1 MVERSIDV
9 REVTGSS
16 PVPPTMKILGI
27 ETSCDETAL
36 ALLEGSGSF
45 NEAKIRVMDSALIS
59 QVDVHREYGGVFPS
73 LAKREHI
80 KNLIPLLEKVLKG
93 GKMLQYKIRGEKI
106 DDKTLENL
114 REILNREPD
123 LFEAFIDFVP
133 KIKKPAIE
141 AVTVT
146 TGPGLEP
153 ALWVGINFAK
163 ALAEFW
169 KVPIVATNH
178 MEGHIAASLIS
189 DKSFK
194 AKASLKKIKFP
205 AMALLISGGHTQ
217 LVLIKDWKKYQV
229 IGETR
234 DDAVGEAYDKV
245 ARMMGLTYPGGPEIA
260 RLAELGRIDKKLG
273 QLKTESFKLP
283 RPMLNSDDFDF
294 SFSGLKTSVL
304 YLIKKKSLT
313 NPILSEQD
321 KIAIATEFEAA
332 VTEVLIKKT
341 KKAIEANGIKT
352 LILGGG
358 VTANTFICQSFD
370 KIITKEFPDIKI
382 YLPEKTLST
391 DNAVMIAL
399 AGYFN
404 RLQKTKQVQNIKA
417 DGNLRFV

>member
-1 MVERSIDV
+1 
-9 REVTGSS
+9 
-16 PVPPTMKILGI
+16 MKILGI

-106 DDKTLENL
+106 DDKTLEKL

-163 ALAEFW
+163 ALSEFW
-169 KVPIVATNH
+169 KIPVVATNH

-189 DKSFK
+189 EKSFK

-229 IGETR
+229 VGETR

-260 RLAELGRIDKKLG
+260 RLAELGRIEKKLG
-273 QLKTESFKLP
+273 QLKTDTFKLP

-313 NPILSEQD
+313 NPILSEQE

-370 KIITKEFPDIKI
+370 KIITKEFRDIKI

-391 DNAVMIAL
+391 DNAVMIA
-399 AGYFN
+399 
-404 RLQKTKQVQNIKA
+404 Q
-417 DGNLRFV
+417 

>member
-1 MVERSIDV
+1 
-9 REVTGSS
+9 
-16 PVPPTMKILGI
+16 MKILGI

-106 DDKTLENL
+106 DDKTLEKL

-163 ALAEFW
+163 ALSEFW
-169 KVPIVATNH
+169 KIPVVATNH

-189 DKSFK
+189 EKSFK

-229 IGETR
+229 VGETR

-260 RLAELGRIDKKLG
+260 RLAELGRIEKKLG
-273 QLKTESFKLP
+273 QLKTDTFKLP

-313 NPILSEQD
+313 NPILSEQE

-391 DNAVMIAL
+391 DNAVMIA
-399 AGYFN
+399 
-404 RLQKTKQVQNIKA
+404 Q
-417 DGNLRFV
+417 

>member
-1 MVERSIDV
+1 
-9 REVTGSS
+9 
-16 PVPPTMKILGI
+16 MKILGI

-59 QVDVHREYGGVFPS
+59 QIDVHREYGGVFPS

-106 DDKTLENL
+106 DDKTLEKL
-114 REILNREPD
+114 REILDREPD

-133 KIKKPAIE
+133 KIKKPAVE
-141 AVTVT
+141 AITVT

-163 ALAEFW
+163 ALSEFW
-169 KVPIVATNH
+169 KIPVVATNH

-189 DKSFK
+189 EKSFK

-245 ARMMGLTYPGGPEIA
+245 ARMMGLPYPGGPEIA
-260 RLAELGRIDKKLG
+260 RLAELGRIEKKLNK
-273 QLKTESFKLP
+273 LKTDSFKLP
-283 RPMLNSDDFDF
+283 RPMLNSDDLDF

-313 NPILSEQD
+313 NPVLSDEE
-321 KIAIATEFEAA
+321 KISIATEFESA

-341 KKAIEANGIKT
+341 KKAIEANNIKT

-358 VTANTFICQSFD
+358 VTANTFICQSLD

-417 DGNLRFV
+417 DGNLHFV

>member
-1 MVERSIDV
+1 
-9 REVTGSS
+9 
-16 PVPPTMKILGI
+16 MKILGI

-59 QVDVHREYGGVFPS
+59 QIDVHREYGGVFPS

-106 DDKTLENL
+106 DDKTLEKL
-114 REILNREPD
+114 REILDREPD

-133 KIKKPAIE
+133 KIKKPAVE
-141 AVTVT
+141 AITVT

-163 ALAEFW
+163 ALSEFW
-169 KVPIVATNH
+169 KIPVVATNH

-189 DKSFK
+189 EKSFK

-245 ARMMGLTYPGGPEIA
+245 ARMMGLPYPGGPEIA
-260 RLAELGRIDKKLG
+260 RLAELGRIEKKLG
-273 QLKTESFKLP
+273 KLKTDSFKLP
-283 RPMLNSDDFDF
+283 RPMLNSDDLDF

-313 NPILSEQD
+313 NPVLSDEE
-321 KIAIATEFEAA
+321 KISIATEFESA

-341 KKAIEANGIKT
+341 KKAIEANNIKT
-352 LILGGG
+352 LRLGGG
-358 VTANTFICQSFD
+358 VTANTFICQSLD

-417 DGNLRFV
+417 DGNLHFV

>member
-1 MVERSIDV
+1 
-9 REVTGSS
+9 
-16 PVPPTMKILGI
+16 MKILGI

-106 DDKTLENL
+106 DDKTLEKL

-163 ALAEFW
+163 ALSEFW
-169 KVPIVATNH
+169 KIPVVATNH

-189 DKSFK
+189 EKSFK

-229 IGETR
+229 VGETR

-260 RLAELGRIDKKLG
+260 RLAELGRIEKKLG
-273 QLKTESFKLP
+273 QLKTDTFKLP

-313 NPILSEQD
+313 NPILSEQE

>member
-1 MVERSIDV
+1 
-9 REVTGSS
+9 
-16 PVPPTMKILGI
+16 MKILGI

-106 DDKTLENL
+106 DDKTLEKL

-163 ALAEFW
+163 ALSEFW
-169 KVPIVATNH
+169 KIPVVATNH

-189 DKSFK
+189 EKSFK

-229 IGETR
+229 VGETR

-260 RLAELGRIDKKLG
+260 RLAELGRIEKKLG
-273 QLKTESFKLP
+273 QLKTDTFKLP

-313 NPILSEQD
+313 NPILSEQE

-370 KIITKEFPDIKI
+370 KIITKEFRDIKI

>member
-1 MVERSIDV
+1 
-9 REVTGSS
+9 
-16 PVPPTMKILGI
+16 MKILGI

-59 QVDVHREYGGVFPS
+59 QIDVHREYGGVFPS

-106 DDKTLENL
+106 DDKTLEKL
-114 REILNREPD
+114 REILDREPD

-133 KIKKPAIE
+133 KIKKPAVE
-141 AVTVT
+141 AITVT

-163 ALAEFW
+163 ALSEFW
-169 KVPIVATNH
+169 KIPVVATNH

-189 DKSFK
+189 EKSFK

-245 ARMMGLTYPGGPEIA
+245 ARMMGLPYPGGPEIA
-260 RLAELGRIDKKLG
+260 RLAELGRIEKKLG
-273 QLKTESFKLP
+273 KLKTDSFKLP
-283 RPMLNSDDFDF
+283 RPMLNSDDLDF

-313 NPILSEQD
+313 NPVLSDEE
-321 KIAIATEFEAA
+321 KISIATEFESA

-341 KKAIEANGIKT
+341 KKAIEANNIKT

-358 VTANTFICQSFD
+358 VTANTFICQSLD

-417 DGNLRFV
+417 DGNLHFV